1 MAAAAPMASMPQAY
15 SRDRRDSLD
24 DLVDCNIPGL
34 QGHYQEKKFGS
45 ASQQENMLY
54 AAAGQTQSLGRGGNG
69 GGSIS
74 GSDYASQ
81 LKAQIAMNDS
91 IRKSDG
97 EYSNPYSRD
106 SLDDLVDC
114 NIPGLQGHYQEK
126 KFGSASQQ
134 ENMLYAAA
142 GQTQSLGRGGNGGG
156 SISGSDYASQLKA
169 QIAMNDSIRKSDGEY
184 SNPYSRGNRVG
195 SGRSE
200 GKENSWGGPGGG
212 SDSRSG
218 SRSSY
223 EPEYNSQSQKRSS
236 YATAVGAEYQS
247 TAHTSTRIRAP
258 PGGKTSF
265 SIGWD

>member
-1 MAAAAPMASMPQAY
+1 MSGLNHNQNHSNNGRILSRVLQPPGGASSFSLGGYGGSATDYSSSRGRGAGGSSYKAPMAAAAPMASMPQAY
-15 SRDRRDSLD
+15 SRDR
-24 DLVDCNIPGL
+24 
-34 QGHYQEKKFGS
+34 
-45 ASQQENMLY
+45 
-54 AAAGQTQSLGRGGNG
+54 
-69 GGSIS
+69 
-74 GSDYASQ
+74 
-81 LKAQIAMNDS
+81 
-91 IRKSDG
+91 
-97 EYSNPYSRD
+97 RD